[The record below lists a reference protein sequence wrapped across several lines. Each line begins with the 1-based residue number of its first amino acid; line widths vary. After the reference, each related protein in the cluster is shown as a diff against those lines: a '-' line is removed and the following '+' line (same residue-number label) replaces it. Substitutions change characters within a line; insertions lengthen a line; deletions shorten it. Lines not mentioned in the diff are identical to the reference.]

1 MGSRARP
8 SLATG
13 TESGTGSEFG
23 VYCGAMNSAR
33 SLSPSTIRRHAE
45 KRFARAVA
53 GAVRIL
59 ARRAPGAV
67 PHGQGTG
74 ADAAYFLDLAPSRAS
89 FGARLSM
96 LRRAVRIL
104 RSLPR

>member
-23 VYCGAMNSAR
+23 VYCGAMNSR
-33 SLSPSTIRRHAE
+33 PLSEHVRRLSAIAE
-45 KRFARAVA
+45 R
-53 GAVRIL
+53 
-59 ARRAPGAV
+59 RRAPGAV
-67 PHGQGTG
+67 FCLAVAESRTVPV
-74 ADAAYFLDLAPSRAS
+74 AYV
-89 FGARLSM
+89 
-96 LRRAVRIL
+96 RRAVAIL